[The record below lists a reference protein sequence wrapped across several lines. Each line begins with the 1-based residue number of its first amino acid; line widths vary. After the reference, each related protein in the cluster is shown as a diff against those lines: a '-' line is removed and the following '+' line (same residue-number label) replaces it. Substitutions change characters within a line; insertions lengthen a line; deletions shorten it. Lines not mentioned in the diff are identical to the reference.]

1 MKLTS
6 VRVSVVIFVA
16 YNLASQTNTNSNHK
30 SGCSILSC
38 QLKFGHFS
46 AIILHIRPKFHH
58 LRYTVAAIKTIS

>member
-6 VRVSVVIFVA
+6 VRVSVVSFVA
-16 YNLASQTNTNSNHK
+16 YNLAPQTNTNSNHK

-46 AIILHIRPKFHH
+46 AIIL
-58 LRYTVAAIKTIS
+58 YTPRLSTFFQQILQV